1 MAVRTLLIRKGGGRI
16 IIFFCKEYGLS
27 VPINIAAT
35 RLRFRT
41 TGLVVTLKS
50 RGAAGEDWLTFLPLS
65 FHIFSVSC
73 AVVAGGG
80 GQS

>member
-1 MAVRTLLIRKGGGRI
+1 M
-16 IIFFCKEYGLS
+16 
-27 VPINIAAT
+27 PINIAAT